1 MVCYVRRRER
11 GRAYL
16 GDKSVINVTDSL
28 FWLLQGRT
36 QSSHALAAPQRES
49 STPHF
54 SLPKPRSPRFTQD
67 DGNLY
72 VIRRH
77 STASLPSPILTPI
90 TLHKK
95 LKKMPQSRRK
105 GIKRCGK
112 WGRSR
117 LHSIVFL
124 SSTSRHFFAFAFWL
138 FYARHRTL
146 RRLEADQTFC
156 VQCLH
161 VWCHLA

>member
-1 MVCYVRRRER
+1 M
-11 GRAYL
+11 
-16 GDKSVINVTDSL
+16 S
-28 FWLLQGRT
+28 RT
-36 QSSHALAAPQRES
+36 VYFDCCKAARKARTHWRLRKGSHQPR
-49 STPHF
+49 TF

-77 STASLPSPILTPI
+77 STVSLPPPILTPI

-138 FYARHRTL
+138 FYAPTQNTVPFGSRSNILCTVF
-146 RRLEADQTFC
+146 A
-156 VQCLH
+156 CLMPSS
-161 VWCHLA
+161 LIIMYK